1 MNMNMTRQT
10 MAIAAMLILG
20 FIAVGTGSVLLI
32 GYAIAALSFGAIV
45 YVGIRKLTKRVLNSP
60 VVLRRSVLPRRAE
73 SRPEEAATRR
83 AA

>member
-1 MNMNMTRQT
+1 
-10 MAIAAMLILG
+10 MAVAAMLVLG

-45 YVGIRKLTKRVLNSP
+45 YVGIRKLTKRVRNSRI
-60 VVLRRSVLPRRAE
+60 VLRRSAFPRRVQSGAE
-73 SRPEEAATRR
+73 ETATRR